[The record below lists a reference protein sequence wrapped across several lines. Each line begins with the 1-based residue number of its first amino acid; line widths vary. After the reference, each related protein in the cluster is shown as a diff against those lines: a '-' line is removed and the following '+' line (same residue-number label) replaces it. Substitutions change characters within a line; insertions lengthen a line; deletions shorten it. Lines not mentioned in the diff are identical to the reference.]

1 MKPLH
6 ESSPPEYICIIYIC
20 GKLVAM
26 CICGFVDFD
35 HTPAQFRIR
44 VRLLMC
50 YQLLNMFDFNLIS
63 QGVSEHME

>member
-6 ESSPPEYICIIYIC
+6 ESSLPEYICIIYIC
-20 GKLVAM
+20 RKLVAM
-26 CICGFVDFD
+26 CVCGCVGSD
-35 HTPAQFRIR
+35 HIPAQFRIR

-50 YQLLNMFDFNLIS
+50 YQLLNMFDFDLIN